1 MQGGGGKRGY
11 DAEERR
17 RGRKKNT
24 GKKFYSKLT
33 TLRLTVSGS
42 NPKKNVSG
50 SDLNEKHL
58 TCKNYNKISKAD
70 S

>member
-24 GKKFYSKLT
+24 GKTFLFQANHVEIDWIW
-33 TLRLTVSGS
+33 LQ
-42 NPKKNVSG
+42 P
-50 SDLNEKHL
+50 
-58 TCKNYNKISKAD
+58 
-70 S
+70 